1 MYNQT
6 LEEKVLRDPIHEY
19 IHVDLQ
25 LIWDLI
31 NSREVQRLRRIHQLG
46 VSMMVY
52 HTAEHSRFS
61 HSLGVY
67 EITRRM
73 IYEVSGLKDQL
84 TDFEQ
89 VALLCA
95 ALLHDVGHG
104 PFSHAFE
111 NVSHVH
117 HELLSIQLI
126 TQPSHINSILLEADP
141 LLPEAIAKI
150 LSHQYEKPLLSQIIS
165 GPIDADRMDYLLRDA
180 YFTGTSYGQFDIERI
195 LRTLRIEG
203 ERLVVKESGVHAIED
218 YIMARYHMY
227 WQVYYHPVS
236 RSTEV
241 MISSLFQRMKDCI
254 EQGIESFDSA
264 PFIQAFLSTQK
275 ISNDTIMNLDEVSFL
290 SLLMTLQTHHD
301 KILSDLSSRVLH
313 RRLFGYVDF
322 KSNKQKEKLIDNI
335 KKAGYDPHY
344 YFDEDK
350 ATQAP
355 YRPYKEDQQ
364 SQIWIL
370 TQQGLKELSTV
381 SVIVAAIVKGK
392 EKEDIKLYAPKECL

>member
-67 EITRRM
+67 EIARRM
-73 IYEVSGLKDQL
+73 IDEVSGLKDQL

-117 HELLSIQLI
+117 HEVLSIQLI

-141 LLPEAIAKI
+141 LLPEVIAKI
-150 LSHQYEKPLLSQIIS
+150 LSHHYEKPLLSQIIS

-254 EQGIESFDSA
+254 EQGIETFESA

-290 SLLMTLQTHHD
+290 SLLMSLQTHHD

-313 RRLFGYVDF
+313 RRLFGYIDF

>member
-1 MYNQT
+1 MFNQT

-73 IYEVSGLKDQL
+73 IDEVSGLKDQL
-84 TDFEQ
+84 SDFEQ

-117 HELLSIQLI
+117 HETLSIQLI
-126 TQPSHINSILLEADP
+126 TQPSHINSILVEADSS
-141 LLPEAIAKI
+141 LPQVIADI
-150 LSHQYEKPLLSQIIS
+150 LSHQYKKSLVSQIIS

-195 LRTLRIEG
+195 LRTLRVEG

-254 EQGIESFDSA
+254 EQGIETFDSA
-264 PFIQAFLSTQK
+264 PFIQAFLSTQL
-275 ISNDTIMNLDEVSFL
+275 ISNETIMNLDEVSFL
-290 SLLMTLQTHHD
+290 SLLMTLQTHQD
-301 KILSDLSSRVLH
+301 SILSDLSSRVLH

-322 KSNKQKEKLIDNI
+322 KSNKQKEKLIDTI
-335 KKAGYDPHY
+335 VKAGYDPKY

-364 SQIWIL
+364 SQIWISTL
-370 TQQGLKELSTV
+370 QGLKELSTV

>member
-1 MYNQT
+1 MYHQT

-73 IYEVSGLKDQL
+73 IDEVSGLKDQL

-126 TQPSHINSILLEADP
+126 TQPSHIHGILMDADP
-141 LLPEAIAKI
+141 RLPEAIAKI
-150 LSHQYEKPLLSQIIS
+150 LSHRYEKPLLSQIIS

-254 EQGIESFDSA
+254 EQGIETFDSA

-301 KILSDLSSRVLH
+301 KVLSDLSSRVLH

>member
-1 MYNQT
+1 MFQQT

-19 IHVDLQ
+19 IHVNLQ

-73 IYEVSGLKDQL
+73 IEEVVGLKDHL
-84 TDFEQ
+84 TDFEE

-117 HELLSIQLI
+117 HETLSIQLI
-126 TQPSHINSILLEADP
+126 TQPSHIHSILSAADP
-141 LLPEAIAKI
+141 LLPEAIASI
-150 LSHQYEKPLLSQIIS
+150 LNHTYSKPLVSQIIS

-180 YFTGTSYGQFDIERI
+180 YFTGTSYGQFDLERI
-195 LRTLRIEG
+195 LRTLRIQG

-236 RSTEV
+236 RSGEV
-241 MISSLFQRMKDCI
+241 MISSLFQRMKDTI
-254 EQGIESFDSA
+254 EQGLETFDSA
-264 PFIQAFLSTQK
+264 PFIQAFLCSHD
-275 ISNDTIMNLDEVSFL
+275 ISNETIMNLDEVSFL
-290 SLLMTLQTHHD
+290 SLLMTLQTHCD
-301 KILSDLSSRVLH
+301 PILSDLSSRVLH
-313 RRLFGYVDF
+313 RRLFGYVDY
-322 KSNKQKEKLIDNI
+322 KSKAQKEKLIESI
-335 KKAGYDPHY
+335 ISKGYDPAY

-350 ATQAP
+350 ATQTP
-355 YRPYKEDQQ
+355 YKPYKEDSQ
-364 SQIWIL
+364 SQIWIA

-392 EKEDIKLYAPKECL
+392 EKEDMKMYAPKECL

>member
-1 MYNQT
+1 MFTQT

-19 IHVDLQ
+19 IHVNLQ

-31 NSREVQRLRRIHQLG
+31 NAREVQRLRRIHQLG
-46 VSMMVY
+46 VSMLVY

-73 IYEVSGLKDQL
+73 IEEVSGLKEQL
-84 TDFEQ
+84 TPLES

-111 NVSHVH
+111 NVSHIH
-117 HELLSIQLI
+117 HETLSIQLI
-126 TQPSHINSILLEADP
+126 TQPSDINSILMEADETLP
-141 LLPEAIAKI
+141 LIISQI
-150 LSHQYEKPLLSQIIS
+150 LSHTYTKPLLSQIIS

-180 YFTGTSYGQFDIERI
+180 YFTGTSYGQFDLERI

-203 ERLVVKESGVHAIED
+203 QRLVVKESGVHAIED

-236 RSTEV
+236 RSGEV

-254 EQGIESFDSA
+254 DRGIESFDHA
-264 PFIQAFLSTQK
+264 PFIQPFLCGKPITNPS
-275 ISNDTIMNLDEVSFL
+275 IMSLDEVSFL
-290 SLLMTLQTHHD
+290 SLVMTLQGHKD
-301 KILSDLSSRVLH
+301 EILSDLSKRVLD
-313 RRLFGYVDF
+313 RRLFGYIDY
-322 KSNKQKEKLIDNI
+322 KNPKQKEKLIEKI
-335 KKAGYDPHY
+335 KSKGYDPRY

-350 ATQAP
+350 AIQTP
-355 YRPYKEDQQ
+355 YRPYKEDAH
-364 SQIWIL
+364 SHIWIL
-370 TQQGLKELSTV
+370 TTQGLKELSTV

>member
-141 LLPEAIAKI
+141 LLPKAIAKI

>member
-1 MYNQT
+1 MFTQT

-19 IHVDLQ
+19 IHVNLQ

-31 NSREVQRLRRIHQLG
+31 NAREVQRLRRIHQLG
-46 VSMMVY
+46 VSMLVY

-73 IYEVSGLKDQL
+73 IEEVSGLKEQL
-84 TDFEQ
+84 TPLES
-89 VALLCA
+89 VSLLCA

-111 NVSHVH
+111 NVSHIH
-117 HELLSIQLI
+117 HETLSIQII
-126 TQPSHINSILLEADP
+126 TQPSEIHSILMKADETLP
-141 LLPEAIAKI
+141 LMISQI
-150 LSHQYEKPLLSQIIS
+150 LSHTYTKPLLSQIIS

-180 YFTGTSYGQFDIERI
+180 YFTGTSYGQFDLGRI

-203 ERLVVKESGVHAIED
+203 QRLVVKESGVHAIED

-236 RSTEV
+236 RSGEV

-254 EQGIESFDSA
+254 ELGIETFDHA
-264 PFIQAFLSTQK
+264 PFIQSFLCGLPIT
-275 ISNDTIMNLDEVSFL
+275 NEMIMNLDEVSFL
-290 SLLMTLQTHHD
+290 SLVMTLQNHKD
-301 KILSDLSSRVLH
+301 EILSDLSKRVLD
-313 RRLFGYVDF
+313 RRLFGYIDY
-322 KSNKQKEKLIDNI
+322 KNPKQKEKLIEKI
-335 KKAGYDPHY
+335 KSKGYDPRY

-350 ATQAP
+350 AMQTP
-355 YRPYKEDQQ
+355 YRPYKEDAH
-364 SQIWIL
+364 SHIWIL
-370 TQQGLKELSTV
+370 TPQGLKELATV